1 MDGAGESS
9 EDVQAV
15 GVYQGREPGAS
26 LDGEVTETKAAR
38 MQTTP
43 GTGADTEVEL
53 LAVGA
58 GPSNLGLAVALE
70 ELAPDLAEQTLI
82 VEKNETI
89 EWQQGMLMPWATSQV
104 SFLKDLV
111 TQRDPRSR
119 FSFLNH
125 LYETGRLD
133 EFVNMSTF
141 TPFRIEFAGYLRWVA
156 EQLTKVRIRLGCG
169 CVSVRPQR
177 DESGALTGWVTTMS
191 DGTTVGSR
199 FVAFGVGRDPHIPPV
214 LAALPRA
221 RVVHSVEYRQRVT
234 ELSGEL
240 PYRVAVVGSSQSS
253 AEMFRALRDDLPDS
267 DVAWLMRSIGLSSD
281 ESSKFTNELYY
292 PSFVDEFYDAPPAA
306 REQILREMYRTNY
319 SVVTPPMLEH
329 LYAERYL
336 DRLTER
342 NERRLI
348 TMVDITAARE
358 QDDEVVLQ
366 LTDRRTGAVSE
377 LHRDLIFLGTGFEAR
392 IPRLVR
398 ELADSLGLDGIDVT
412 RQYRVKLEP
421 PSVAGIYL
429 QGVNEDTH
437 GISDS
442 LLSVLAQRAEEITR
456 DIVAHRTSIA
466 AVSPVSAEESHAL

>member
-1 MDGAGESS
+1 
-9 EDVQAV
+9 
-15 GVYQGREPGAS
+15 
-26 LDGEVTETKAAR
+26 VTETKAAQ
-38 MQTTP
+38 MQITP
-43 GTGADTEVEL
+43 GETGADPQTPADTEVEL
-53 LAVGA
+53 LAIGA

-70 ELAPDLAEQTLI
+70 ELAPDLAEQTLM
-82 VEKNETI
+82 VDRNETI

-156 EQLTKVRIRLGCG
+156 EQLTKVRIRLGCA
-169 CVSVRPQR
+169 CASVQPRR
-177 DESGALTGWVTTMS
+177 DASGALTGWVTTMA

-199 FVAFGVGRDPHIPPV
+199 FLAFGIGRDPNIPPV

-221 RVVHSVEYRQRVT
+221 RVVHSVEYRQRVQ

-240 PYRVAVVGSSQSS
+240 PYRVAVIGSSQSS

-292 PSFVDEFYDAPPAA
+292 PSFVDDFYDAPPAA
-306 REQILREMYRTNY
+306 REQILQEMYRTNY

-329 LYAERYL
+329 LYADRYL

-348 TMVDITAARE
+348 TMVDITGARE
-358 QDDEVVLQ
+358 EDDEVVLE

-377 LHRDLIFLGTGFEAR
+377 LHRDLIFLGTGFEPR

-398 ELADSLGLDGIDVT
+398 DLADGLGLDGIDVT
-412 RQYRVKLEP
+412 RQYRVRLEAEGAP
-421 PSVAGIYL
+421 APTAGLYL

-442 LLSVLAQRAEEITR
+442 LLSVLAQRAEEICR
-456 DIVAHRTSIA
+456 DILAHRGGPEPVA
-466 AVSPVSAEESHAL
+466 AVSAEESHTL

>member
-1 MDGAGESS
+1 MN
-9 EDVQAV
+9 VV
-15 GVYQGREPGAS
+15 VRYLP
-26 LDGEVTETKAAR
+26 LL
-38 MQTTP
+38 
-43 GTGADTEVEL
+43 L
-53 LAVGA
+53 LAVGW
-58 GPSNLGLAVALE
+58 
-70 ELAPDLAEQTLI
+70 ELAARLGIVSQLALPPLSD
-82 VEKNETI
+82 V
-89 EWQQGMLMPWATSQV
+89 LA
-104 SFLKDLV
+104 
-111 TQRDPRSR
+111 
-119 FSFLNH
+119 
-125 LYETGRLD
+125 
-133 EFVNMSTF
+133 
-141 TPFRIEFAGYLRWVA
+141 AWVA
-156 EQLTKVRIRLGCG
+156 
-169 CVSVRPQR
+169 
-177 DESGALTGWVTTMS
+177 TMS

-199 FVAFGVGRDPHIPPV
+199 FLAFGVGRDPNIPPV

-221 RVVHSVEYRQRVT
+221 RVVHSVEYRQRVE

-306 REQILREMYRTNY
+306 RDQILREMYRTNY

-336 DRLTER
+336 DRLTEH

-348 TMVDITAARE
+348 TMVDITGARE
-358 QDDEVVLQ
+358 QDDEVVLE
-366 LTDRRTGAVSE
+366 LTDRRTGTVTE

-398 ELADSLGLDGIDVT
+398 ELADSLGLDRIDVT
-412 RQYRVKLEP
+412 RQYRVKLDSP
-421 PSVAGIYL
+421 AVAGIYL

-456 DIVAHRTSIA
+456 DIVAHRTPLEA
-466 AVSPVSAEESHAL
+466 VSAEESHAL